1 MAGRKDMTEQN
12 PQELLNTMTA
22 LLQQATGTISAQ
34 PQGLHQAQAGGSP
47 IKGIAVPVKIKIG
60 NGSLRTYVAL
70 GADAVASQ
78 AAFQAALDVVERI
91 VGPLDIYESREDSG
105 LGGGRGGYG
114 GYGNRGWYRR

>member
-1 MAGRKDMTEQN
+1 
-12 PQELLNTMTA
+12 MTA
-22 LLQQATGTISAQ
+22 LLQKATSAQ
-34 PQGLHQAQAGGSP
+34 PQGLHQAHGTIAGGSP

-105 LGGGRGGYG
+105 LGGGRG
-114 GYGNRGWYRR
+114 YGNRGWYRR